1 MKKGIGQ
8 TITQVLYWALL
19 AISVLLIVLFYVK
32 NGDINPDDPFPK
44 QMTDFGGILNI
55 FIIWTYI
62 LIGLA
67 VFVTLI
73 FPIGNMIVNPKSGLK
88 TLISIVIVAALLFVG
103 YQLASDV
110 ELILPGYTGND
121 NVPEILKLTGM
132 GIYMMY
138 FMLGG
143 AILAMV
149 YSSISKIF
157 K

>member
-8 TITQVLYWALL
+8 LLTQVLYWALL
-19 AISVLLIVLFYVK
+19 AVSVLLIVLFYVK
-32 NGDINPDDPFPK
+32 NGDVNPDDPFPK

-55 FIIWTYI
+55 FIYWAYV
-62 LIGLA
+62 LVGLA
-67 VFVTLI
+67 VFFTLI

-88 TLISIVIVAALLFVG
+88 TLISLVIVAGLLFVG
-103 YQLASDV
+103 YQLASDT
-110 ELILPGYTGND
+110 IMNLPGYTGKD
-121 NVPEILKLTGM
+121 NVPETLKLTGM

>member
-8 TITQVLYWALL
+8 LITQVLYWALL
-19 AISVLLIVLFYVK
+19 AVSVLLIVLFYVK

-44 QMTDFGGILNI
+44 QMTDFGSILNI
-55 FIIWTYI
+55 YI
-62 LIGLA
+62 YWAYLLVGLA

-73 FPIGNMIVNPKSGLK
+73 FPIVNMIANPKSGLK
-88 TLISIVIVAALLFVG
+88 TLLALAIVGGLLFLG
-103 YQLASDV
+103 YQLASDTV
-110 ELILPGYTGND
+110 MNIPGYTGTG
-121 NVPEILKLTGM
+121 NVPQTLKLTGM